1 MRLMNKVQ
9 QLRKLAK
16 LERQSQEIRDKLKI
30 SQPSEV
36 LYRAPQST
44 WSDNDFVVEAGGQ
57 GDARLLIVESNY
69 PIDYLIRFE
78 RVFASEEEA
87 CKEVRRPTIPDFWK
101 KPGQH
106 AR

>member
-1 MRLMNKVQ
+1 MNKIQ
-9 QLRKLAK
+9 QLQKLAK
-16 LERQSQEIRDKLKI
+16 LERKAREIRAALKI
-30 SQPSEV
+30 SPPNEV
-36 LYRAPQST
+36 LYRVPLST
-44 WSDNDFVVEAGGQ
+44 WSDNDIVVEAGGR
-57 GDARLLIVESNY
+57 GNARLLTVEGNY